1 MSGNFLDSVPIWA
14 VYLGLL
20 LLFLAAV
27 EGGYVLGD
35 RRQKATDYVDESRTA
50 QAGIVLGALLT
61 LSALLL
67 AFTFSMAGSQFDSRR
82 QLVIDDVNAIG
93 TAFLRAQSLPTP
105 QHVASRELL
114 AQYVAERA
122 TLFDD
127 SLENRLAHADQVQQ
141 QLWAEATEVA
151 RQAPTPVVSLYM
163 QALNEMI
170 DLHAKRVSVEVWVRI
185 PDLIIATLALLSFAT
200 MVLTGYLLGLRERR
214 YGFPTALMI
223 FTYATV
229 FGLVIDLDR
238 PARGLFQVNQTPMEQ
253 LSESI
258 RAELANTPSE

>member
-35 RRQKATDYVDESRTA
+35 RRQKSTDYVDESRTA

-61 LSALLL
+61 LAALLL

-93 TAFLRAQSLPTP
+93 TAFLRAQSLPMP
-105 QHVASRELL
+105 QRVASRELL
-114 AQYVAERA
+114 SQYVAERA
-122 TLFDD
+122 TLFDE
-127 SLENRLAHADQVQQ
+127 SLAQRLARAEQMQQ
-141 QLWAEATEVA
+141 QLWAAVTEVA
-151 RQAPTPVVSLYM
+151 HQEPTPVVSLYM
-163 QALNEMI
+163 QALNELI
-170 DLHAKRVSVEVWVRI
+170 DLHTKMVSVEVWVRI
-185 PDLIIATLALLSFAT
+185 PDLIIATLALLSLAT

-214 YGFPTALMI
+214 YGFPTVLMV

-229 FGLVIDLDR
+229 FGMVIDLDR
-238 PARGLFQVNQTPMEQ
+238 PARGLFQVNQAPMVQ

-258 RAELANTPSE
+258 QAELANTPSE